1 MNLLTE
7 LKNHIDYEFSR
18 NTFAILK
25 ESRGT
30 VTDIDM
36 FVSNISKATE
46 NQINTAI
53 RTKTEI
59 EQTYTNN
66 NTQNVLNG
74 DAKFFFSEFDITL
87 TFGFADKKRYGGYTD
102 IKRSII
108 QTKDGGVICR
118 PTITLRIFGPKEE
131 DLYYVLSLGLGHE
144 LVHIY
149 NFYRYCLE
157 NQNADLIANYKSQGY
172 DKFYSTL
179 QWGTGIRKKVAKALY
194 ILNRLERNAYIGMLR
209 QELQS
214 KKDEIRGSKNALS
227 VVKQTESYEKFQDL
241 SKFIDGLKSLDP
253 ESEDAKRIVSAVNDM
268 MKKNY
273 TTFGQVIKYF
283 TQRWEKWKK
292 KYMIMASKIV
302 YDIWSEDKLPM
313 VPNSNQ
319 I

>member
-18 NTFAILK
+18 NTFTILK

-30 VTDIDM
+30 IAGVDM
-36 FVSNISKATE
+36 FVSNISKAAE

-53 RTKTEI
+53 RMKTEI
-59 EQTYTNN
+59 EQTYTDS
-66 NTQNVLNG
+66 NTQNALNDG
-74 DAKFFFSEFDITL
+74 AKIFFLEFDISL
-87 TFGFADKKRYGGYTD
+87 TFGFADKKRYGGYTN
-102 IKRSII
+102 IKQSII
-108 QTKDGGVICR
+108 QTKEGGVICR

-131 DLYYVLSLGLGHE
+131 DLHYVLSLGLGHE

-172 DKFYSTL
+172 KKFYSAL
-179 QWGTGIRKKVAKALY
+179 QWGIGIRKKVAYVLY
-194 ILNRLERNAYIGMLR
+194 ILNRMERNAYIGMLR

-214 KKDEIRGSKNALS
+214 KKDEIRGSKNALNI
-227 VVKQTESYEKFQDL
+227 VKQTESYEKFQDL
-241 SKFIDGLKSLDP
+241 SKFIDDLKTLDP
-253 ESEDAKRIVSAVNDM
+253 ESKDAKRIVLEVNDM
-268 MKKNY
+268 MKKKY

-302 YDIWSEDKLPM
+302 YDIWSENNLPM

>member
-1 MNLLTE
+1 M
-7 LKNHIDYEFSR
+7 
-18 NTFAILK
+18 
-25 ESRGT
+25 
-30 VTDIDM
+30 
-36 FVSNISKATE
+36 
-46 NQINTAI
+46 
-53 RTKTEI
+53 
-59 EQTYTNN
+59 
-66 NTQNVLNG
+66 
-74 DAKFFFSEFDITL
+74 
-87 TFGFADKKRYGGYTD
+87 
-102 IKRSII
+102 
-108 QTKDGGVICR
+108 
-118 PTITLRIFGPKEE
+118 
-131 DLYYVLSLGLGHE
+131 
-144 LVHIY
+144 HIY

-194 ILNRLERNAYIGMLR
+194 ILNRVERNAYIGMLR

-227 VVKQTESYEKFQDL
+227 VVKRTESYKKFQDL
-241 SKFIDGLKSLDP
+241 SKFIDDLKSLDP
-253 ESEDAKRIVSAVNDM
+253 ESEEAKRIVSEVNYM

-302 YDIWSEDKLPM
+302 YDIWSENNLPM